1 MSETL
6 QNTEPWIAKAVF
18 EAVTF
23 DPQTISKKLNRETH
37 LAQVIQPPQIID
49 NQDDGNDPKLCHLV
63 ISDGLNSISVY
74 VKIQPRTLNI
84 VSGALV
90 RIPFKHWSISYISLM
105 GSSNNGLC
113 KRGPFCLIL
122 YETEL
127 QFDTEHTR
135 GDDQAVTRYNSR
147 CRPCIETIACEGM
160 GIIGPPI
167 NVHSAIDIRRALKAI
182 PSNAQRLR
190 QIVDCFN
197 YSLQNDNPN
206 EVHKNF
212 IPGPDLVVLACL
224 DKYPE
229 SSIVHAL
236 VRVNRIFTRNRMMRP
251 DSPRQESDE
260 TPAFNRIGSTPM
272 TVHRSDDVSGL
283 MSPGTP
289 LGYQT
294 VSEAQSPHP
303 IQGISA
309 MLNDGSSG
317 DDNAEYCDDQFEENL
332 KANGDGADGG
342 GETNVVESE
351 SQEIPEAPRKN
362 KRNGNLQNIEN
373 EDREE
378 AQSLE
383 NNHAVESASFES
395 VDFGSEDDSPP
406 LNTQAPQNLNI
417 SNKESTN
424 EDREEAQ
431 SLENNHAVENT
442 IESEPISSENDSP
455 PLNTQASQNLNISNI
470 ESTNEDQEEAQSLEN
485 NHAVENT
492 IESEPISSENDSPPL
507 NTQASQNLNI
517 SNIES
522 TNEDQEEAQSL
533 ENNHAVENTIES
545 EPISSENDSPPLNT
559 QASQNL
565 NISNIESTNEDREE
579 AQSLENNHAAEKAY
593 EPIGSEDDSP
603 PLDTQASQNLSISNM
618 EITNKDR
625 EETQF
630 IENNHAYE
638 PIGSEND
645 SPPLETQ
652 SPQKLS
658 ISNTEIS
665 EDAIQCRETRK
676 PIKKTSTT
684 SPLESKPANEG
695 ETQPLGTQSARESP
709 SNTNLNNDGSLEEL
723 NGGHLKIDERPSIK
737 LSNKNKSARDSENE
751 VSLDDN
757 TSTTIPSTIVVRP
770 VEENLIEMQRTIPN
784 PAQFQKTSEAKHD
797 LEGGNLVSEE
807 NSRGAIE
814 TLKKANLANLQL
826 TSKGRAED
834 KEKHA
839 SIASQK
845 KTTLKP
851 RGRSF
856 RLTDLVRK
864 RKPSETNGK
873 DDGKIVKK
881 KKVVK
886 KKTDKKSSVFEILD
900 WMNE

>member
-383 NNHAVESASFES
+383 NNHA
-395 VDFGSEDDSPP
+395 
-406 LNTQAPQNLNI
+406 
-417 SNKESTN
+417 
-424 EDREEAQ
+424 
-431 SLENNHAVENT
+431 
-442 IESEPISSENDSP
+442 
-455 PLNTQASQNLNISNI
+455 
-470 ESTNEDQEEAQSLEN
+470 
-485 NHAVENT
+485 
-492 IESEPISSENDSPPL
+492 
-507 NTQASQNLNI
+507 
-517 SNIES
+517 
-522 TNEDQEEAQSL
+522 
-533 ENNHAVENTIES
+533 
-545 EPISSENDSPPLNT
+545 
-559 QASQNL
+559 
-565 NISNIESTNEDREE
+565 
-579 AQSLENNHAAEKAY
+579 AEKAY

-709 SNTNLNNDGSLEEL
+709 SNNNLNNDGSLEEI
-723 NGGHLKIDERPSIK
+723 NGGHLKIDERPSTK
-737 LSNKNKSARDSENE
+737 LSNKDKSARDSENE

-864 RKPSETNGK
+864 RKPSENNGK

>member
-383 NNHAVESASFES
+383 NNHA
-395 VDFGSEDDSPP
+395 
-406 LNTQAPQNLNI
+406 
-417 SNKESTN
+417 
-424 EDREEAQ
+424 
-431 SLENNHAVENT
+431 
-442 IESEPISSENDSP
+442 
-455 PLNTQASQNLNISNI
+455 
-470 ESTNEDQEEAQSLEN
+470 
-485 NHAVENT
+485 
-492 IESEPISSENDSPPL
+492 
-507 NTQASQNLNI
+507 
-517 SNIES
+517 
-522 TNEDQEEAQSL
+522 
-533 ENNHAVENTIES
+533 
-545 EPISSENDSPPLNT
+545 
-559 QASQNL
+559 
-565 NISNIESTNEDREE
+565 
-579 AQSLENNHAAEKAY
+579 AEKAY

-709 SNTNLNNDGSLEEL
+709 SNNNLNNDGSLEEI
-723 NGGHLKIDERPSIK
+723 NGGHLKIDERPSTK
-737 LSNKNKSARDSENE
+737 LSNKDKSARDSENE

>member
-6 QNTEPWIAKAVF
+6 QSTEPWIAKAVF

-49 NQDDGNDPKLCHLV
+49 NEDDGNDPKLCHLI

-470 ESTNEDQEEAQSLEN
+470 ESTNED
-485 NHAVENT
+485 
-492 IESEPISSENDSPPL
+492 
-507 NTQASQNLNI
+507 
-517 SNIES
+517 
-522 TNEDQEEAQSL
+522 
-533 ENNHAVENTIES
+533 
-545 EPISSENDSPPLNT
+545 
-559 QASQNL
+559 
-565 NISNIESTNEDREE
+565 REE

-709 SNTNLNNDGSLEEL
+709 SNNNLNNDGSLEEL

-770 VEENLIEMQRTIPN
+770 VEDNLIEMQRTIPN

-864 RKPSETNGK
+864 RKPSENNGK